1 MFEFL
6 IIFAGGVILMAM
18 LMVMCTAIQN
28 KGKTEEE
35 IIADN
40 KAIEEWF
47 KSHPIICL
55 LCFFLLSP
63 LLMMLLVA
71 IFQPGVKDK
80 REIDYSSYQSNIQ
93 PSKN

>member
-6 IIFAGGVILMAM
+6 IIFAGGVILTAM
-18 LMVMCTAIQN
+18 LMVMCIAIQN
-28 KGKTEEE
+28 NGKTEDE

-55 LCFFLLSP
+55 LCFFLVSP

-93 PSKN
+93 PSEN

>member
-55 LCFFLLSP
+55 LCFFLFSP
-63 LLMMLLVA
+63 LLTMLLVA

>member
-6 IIFAGGVILMAM
+6 IIFAGGVILTAM
-18 LMVMCTAIQN
+18 LMVMCIAIQN
-28 KGKTEEE
+28 NGKTEDE

-93 PSKN
+93 PSEN